1 MNARQ
6 TSTAP
11 AGNHREFNNQI
22 KNYMLQMVSQWH
34 TDPLLTGKSP
44 YFNLLAIESLKQT
57 ILDMV
62 DADDERVMHM
72 YRIYIPNKDFEGF
85 KARVIHLAM
94 RNHSEYRMSGEDRP
108 SSMTTAGFH
117 RSADYLSRFSRG
129 SSAMYGQRQM
139 RNTRVTRPETHDNN
153 SEYGMTTDRYL
164 PIIIN
169 LENHN
174 MLDETTSA
182 IIKNMILDENHEIF
196 RVINEYIAQMVDE

>member
-1 MNARQ
+1 
-6 TSTAP
+6 
-11 AGNHREFNNQI
+11 
-22 KNYMLQMVSQWH
+22 
-34 TDPLLTGKSP
+34 
-44 YFNLLAIESLKQT
+44 
-57 ILDMV
+57 
-62 DADDERVMHM
+62 
-72 YRIYIPNKDFEGF
+72 
-85 KARVIHLAM
+85 
-94 RNHSEYRMSGEDRP
+94 
-108 SSMTTAGFH
+108 
-117 RSADYLSRFSRG
+117 
-129 SSAMYGQRQM
+129 MYGQRQM